1 MSYCAVYEDI
11 KLGTYSVNG
20 EPWNG
25 MVKLS
30 GNGGIII
37 VEDWRQRFEHIL
49 QFGKESEAEVELLKA
64 SPGILAKIGDKPA

>member
-1 MSYCAVYEDI
+1 MKIKLIPTMSYCAVYEDI

-37 VEDWRQRFEHIL
+37 VEDWRQRF
-49 QFGKESEAEVELLKA
+49 
-64 SPGILAKIGDKPA
+64 